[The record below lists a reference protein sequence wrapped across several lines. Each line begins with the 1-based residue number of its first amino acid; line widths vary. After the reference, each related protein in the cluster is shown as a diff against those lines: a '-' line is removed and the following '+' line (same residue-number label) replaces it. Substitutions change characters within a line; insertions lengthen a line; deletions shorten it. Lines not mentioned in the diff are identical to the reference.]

1 VELPDQPDI
10 LNNYAVALRQAGR
23 PEEAIAALEGAMARN
38 PDSADVHLN
47 LAIAYRTI
55 QRYPDAAREYEAW
68 YRLQPAPSDPG
79 PLFDLGFCYEQT
91 NRREDA
97 IRIYRVY
104 QGLVRGRD
112 QQGQDRVNERLQGLD
127 AR

>member
-1 VELPDQPDI
+1 
-10 LNNYAVALRQAGR
+10 
-23 PEEAIAALEGAMARN
+23 M
-38 PDSADVHLN
+38 HLN

-68 YRLQPAPSDPG
+68 HRVQPTPSDPG

-91 NRREDA
+91 NRPQDA
-97 IRIYRVY
+97 IRIYRIY

-112 QQGQDRVNERLQGLD
+112 QQGQDRVNERLQGLG
-127 AR
+127 AQ